1 MVIMRETP
9 PTTLLQQLIRQR
21 EVSYE
26 QLVREVEAFA
36 RTRQIDGTIGVRHLQ
51 RLARQERA
59 RDGAG
64 SPTALPSTR
73 RLLREFF
80 GFSFEELIGPPRIE
94 MPAPPVLVV
103 PAATD
108 SRGIVVAA
116 AADSLEFLTWAEN
129 DRVPPAV
136 LEHISSELRRIA
148 VDYVHRPLPPLLSD
162 LVELRDNT
170 FQLLRERPHPQ
181 QSRELFFVA
190 GTVCTLLAHASQ
202 NMGHASAARTQA
214 ATAWG
219 CADQGDHDDLRAWV
233 RGTQAL
239 IAEWTDSYDQA
250 LAFARGGQLLARSTE
265 STVRLAAIEAR
276 TLARAGDA
284 AGAIEA
290 VERATRHR
298 DAADKSDSLAEFG
311 GLLTFPHVK
320 QRYYAGST
328 LTLAARYPNAE
339 RTALDAIQLYEAGP
353 AAQRSYGDEA
363 LARVDVALARAATD
377 DVDGAAEALQPVF
390 SLPAGQ
396 RIQQI
401 VAGLDRVRQRL
412 ALPRYARS
420 HAARELTEDIAG
432 FADVNGSRAS
442 S

>member
-1 MVIMRETP
+1 MREMP
-9 PTTLLQQLIRQR
+9 PSTLLQQLIRQR

-26 QLVREVEAFA
+26 QLVRELEAFA

-51 RLARQERA
+51 RLARLERA
-59 RDGAG
+59 RDGAT
-64 SPTALPSTR
+64 STAALPGTR

-80 GFSFEELIGPPRIE
+80 GFSLEELVGPPRIE
-94 MPAPPVLVV
+94 MPALPSVMV
-103 PAATD
+103 PAVAD
-108 SRGIVVAA
+108 SRGMVAAA

-129 DRVPPAV
+129 DRVPPSV
-136 LEHISSELRRIA
+136 LDHLSSELRRIA

-162 LVELRDNT
+162 LVELRDST
-170 FQLLRERPHPQ
+170 FRLLRERPHPQ

-202 NMGHASAARTQA
+202 NMGHSSAARTQA
-214 ATAWG
+214 ATAWA
-219 CADQGDHDDLRAWV
+219 CAEQADHGDLRAWV

-250 LAFARGGQLLARSTE
+250 IAFAREGQLHAHSTD
-265 STVRLAAIEAR
+265 SIVRLAAIEAR
-276 TLARAGDA
+276 TLARAGDT

-290 VERATRHR
+290 VERATRQR
-298 DAADKSDSLAEFG
+298 DAANQSDSLAEFG

-320 QRYYAGST
+320 QHYYAGST
-328 LTLAARYPNAE
+328 LALAGRYVEAE
-339 RTALDAIQLYEAGP
+339 RTALDAIQLYETGP

-363 LARVDVALARAATD
+363 LARVDVAVARVATD
-377 DVDGAAEALQPVF
+377 DIDGAAAALQPVF

-401 VAGLDRVRQRL
+401 AAGLNRVHQRL
-412 ALPRYARS
+412 ALPRYAGSRT
-420 HAARELTEDIAG
+420 ARDLVQDIAE
-432 FADVNGSRAS
+432 FTEVHTATAQP
-442 S
+442 